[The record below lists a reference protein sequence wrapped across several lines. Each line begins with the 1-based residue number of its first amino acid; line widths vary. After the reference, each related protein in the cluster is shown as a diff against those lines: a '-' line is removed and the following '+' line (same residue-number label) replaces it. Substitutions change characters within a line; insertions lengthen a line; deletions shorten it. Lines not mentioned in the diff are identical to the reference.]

1 MSDCPANHRF
11 LESLY
16 QASSPLPN
24 GMHIALDVKNDVAVV
39 RLRQSQKTAL
49 RLNIDEFVTWLS
61 RSSSLQLDTGLLVD
75 RNQMLYFPARSAGD
89 RQNEFAASGWLDI
102 YHMSWHPSLY
112 RVENPFA
119 LTIRGVIT
127 VSRCEKKFPVTAS
140 RNVTVAFEY
149 NSPQAALGTTFLR
162 ADTAWQHKSRA
173 MGTAPLPTC
182 VKVVMMRIH
191 TCW

>member
-1 MSDCPANHRF
+1 LSDCPANHRF

-24 GMHIALDVKNDVAVV
+24 GMYIALDVKNDVAVV

-61 RSSSLQLDTGLLVD
+61 RSSSLQLDAGLLVD
-75 RNQMLYFPARSAGD
+75 RNQMLYFPARFAGD

-102 YHMSWHPSLY
+102 YQMRWHPSLY
-112 RVENPFA
+112 RVENPLA
-119 LTIRGVIT
+119 QTIRGAIT
-127 VSRCEKKFPVTAS
+127 VSRCGMKIPVQAN

-149 NSPQAALGTTFLR
+149 NSPQAALGRTFLR
-162 ADTAWQHKSRA
+162 ADTA
-173 MGTAPLPTC
+173 
-182 VKVVMMRIH
+182 
-191 TCW
+191 